1 MSHEMGHWDRTESQ
15 QEIDEATAVLLRL
28 RAHLEELEAPAPALP
43 GSMLATEDALTPRE
57 PLSTLV
63 RGMRNRALDGL
74 EMFMDAT
81 VHEERELMW
90 ARPIAPYALLR
101 MSVEALGV
109 GRWLVLH
116 SHKNERIM
124 RALRL
129 SLEHAE
135 DAYEFACLLSELDD
149 RHELLQRHRDVVARL
164 EQIKDSVGA
173 LRQRNLTRLPSY
185 TDIQRAVS
193 APVLPGASHEV
204 DSPFLVWKMCSGV
217 LHGNSSVIRAV
228 SDIEQL
234 GEWDSGMAEFRMT
247 PKWGL
252 LTGAIFTCLREL
264 RTMDERTTFLGTH
277 DYAERPIVPSSI

>member
-1 MSHEMGHWDRTESQ
+1 MSRIMGHWDRAESQ
-15 QEIDEATAVLLRL
+15 EQIDEATAVLLQL
-28 RAHLEELEAPAPALP
+28 RAHLKELDAPAPPMP
-43 GSMLATEDALTPRE
+43 GSMLATEDALTSRE

-74 EMFMDAT
+74 DMFMDAT

-116 SHKNERIM
+116 SHKNERVM

-129 SLEHAE
+129 SLDHAQ
-135 DAYEFACLLSELDD
+135 DAHEFASLMAEPSDREALLK
-149 RHELLQRHRDVVARL
+149 RHRDVVARL
-164 EQIKDSVGA
+164 HQLKDSVGA
-173 LRQRNLTRLPSY
+173 LRQRSLTGLPSY

-193 APVLPGASHEV
+193 PPVPPGASHEV
-204 DSPFLVWKMCSGV
+204 NSPFFVWKLCSGI
-217 LHGNSSVIRAV
+217 LHGNSSVMRAV

-234 GEWDSGMAEFRMT
+234 SEWEGGMAEFRMT

-252 LTGAIFTCLREL
+252 LSGALFTCMREL
-264 RTMDERTTFLGTH
+264 RTLDERTTFLGTH
-277 DYAERPIVPSSI
+277 DYAERPITATST